1 MRTFYIF
8 NISDYLAILTKETPY
23 NLFKTLE
30 GVYYLDKTQLD
41 VGISLFEQIAIP
53 FHKDDIN
60 KLLFDTYKD
69 NDFYT
74 LSKGKHRL
82 YNKYLNEIVE
92 FEPRLS
98 YILLKTNSN
107 KKSIFQNIMINNHLF
122 ACDFQNKDYFW
133 LDSIVSVK

>member
-8 NISDYLAILTKETPY
+8 NISDYLATLTKETPY

-30 GVYYLDKTQLD
+30 GVYYLDKCDLD
-41 VGISLFEQIAIP
+41 VGISLFDQIAIP

-60 KLLFDTYKD
+60 KLIFDKYKD

-74 LSKGKHRL
+74 VMGGKHKI
-82 YNKYLNEIVE
+82 YNKYLNEITE
-92 FEPRLS
+92 LEPKTT
-98 YILLKTNSN
+98 YIMIKTNSN
-107 KKSIFQNIMINNHLF
+107 KKNVFQNIMINNHLF

-133 LDSIVSVK
+133 LDKLISSN